1 MTFSIQKSME
11 QVVTWLEGA
20 LPRLIGALLILVI
33 GWWVGKILVKLIRRG
48 MERGRADTGMVSF
61 LCSLF
66 KSAFYIIIAI
76 MAAAQFGLNVNSLVA
91 TLAAAGVAVG
101 LALKDNMAN
110 IAGGVQLIFTKPFHG
125 GDYIAL
131 QGVEGTV
138 ERIEIMFTTLKTFD
152 NKEVVIPNSKV
163 TESIITNYSAMATRR
178 LDLNYLVGYG
188 EDLAVVKRVLTTLTE
203 ENPLVLSEP
212 APVVAV
218 GEHKESGI
226 VVGVKIWCKTDDY
239 WTLYS
244 EMQENVKNAFEKAG
258 IAIPFR
264 QLDVHMNTAG

>member
-48 MERGRADTGMVSF
+48 MMRGHADTGMVSF

-66 KSAFYIIIAI
+66 KSVFYIVIAL
-76 MAAAQFGLNVNSLVA
+76 MAADQFGLNVNSFLA

-110 IAGGVQLIFTKPFHG
+110 IAGGVQVILTRPFGG

-188 EDLAVVKRVLTTLTE
+188 EDLAAVKRVLSALVE
-203 ENPLVLSEP
+203 ENPKALKEPSSE
-212 APVVAV
+212 VAV
-218 GEHKESGI
+218 GEHRENGI
-226 VVGVKIWCKTDDY
+226 LIGVRIWCRTEDY

-258 IAIPFR
+258 ISTPYR
-264 QLDVHMNTAG
+264 QMDVHMDTAD